1 MQFGRFL
8 EALNAKGRVAAAE
21 HYEKLVAD
29 RFKDTLSK
37 EQIRLLEVD
46 QIVTIL
52 HVADIVKEAQF
63 NQPSPL
69 QQYVLELKARGFT
82 VSLGENYRD
91 K

>member
-63 NQPSPL
+63 KQPSPESWL
-69 QQYVLELKARGFT
+69 SARPKVGQPFPT
-82 VSLGENYRD
+82 SS
-91 K
+91 